1 MLARVIGFF
10 GRRGKQVAGVD
21 KSGNTYFRE
30 PQKIDG
36 TGEYL
41 HHLTNILDSVQF
53 RAPRNRVNI
62 FFICD

>member
-30 PQKIDG
+30 LQKIDG
-36 TGEYL
+36 AGKYL
-41 HHLTNILDSVQF
+41 HPLTNILDSVQM
-53 RAPRNRVNI
+53 RVPRNRVNI
-62 FFICD
+62 FFISD